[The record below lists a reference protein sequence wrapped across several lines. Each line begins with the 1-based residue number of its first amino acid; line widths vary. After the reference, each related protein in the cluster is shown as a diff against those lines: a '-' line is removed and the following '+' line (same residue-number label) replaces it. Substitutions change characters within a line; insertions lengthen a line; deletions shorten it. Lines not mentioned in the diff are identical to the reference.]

1 MKIVQKKER
10 RDRSQKAIEILANI
24 LMGLFCVL
32 IILPCM
38 NLISQ
43 AVSPGGDVV
52 GGKVYFWPTGI
63 QFEAIQYI
71 LGKTNFFMAMK
82 NSLIVTGLGTL
93 ISVIVTIMTSYPL
106 SRPEF
111 CGRKFFTFLY
121 VFSMI
126 FFGGMIPAY
135 MVVKTLGLIDT
146 YAALILPF
154 AIVQFNMFMM
164 KNYMEGL
171 PNEVIESASVDGAGD
186 FRTLVAI
193 VCPMAKPVIATVT
206 LLYAVNYWNNYF
218 HAMLYTTSTSMQT
231 FEKPDCQYPVN
242 TGRNIGKHCSQ
253 SQSDFG
259 WTDVRSGTDVRY
271 SDCGALSIFVQIS
284 GVRYYFGFGEG
295 IMGSAIQIR
304 MI

>member
-1 MKIVQKKER
+1 MKIVQEKER
-10 RDRSQKAIEILANI
+10 CDRSQKAIEILANI

-106 SRPEF
+106 SRSEF

-171 PNEVIESASVDGAGD
+171 PNEVIE
-186 FRTLVAI
+186 
-193 VCPMAKPVIATVT
+193 
-206 LLYAVNYWNNYF
+206 
-218 HAMLYTTSTSMQT
+218 
-231 FEKPDCQYPVN
+231 
-242 TGRNIGKHCSQ
+242 
-253 SQSDFG
+253 
-259 WTDVRSGTDVRY
+259 
-271 SDCGALSIFVQIS
+271 
-284 GVRYYFGFGEG
+284 
-295 IMGSAIQIR
+295 
-304 MI
+304 

>member
-82 NSLIVTGLGTL
+82 NSL
-93 ISVIVTIMTSYPL
+93 IMTSYPL

-231 FEKPDCQYPVN
+231 LQVYLKN
-242 TGRNIGKHCSQ
+242 LIANIQ
-253 SQSDFG
+253 S
-259 WTDVRSGTDVRY
+259 TL
-271 SDCGALSIFVQIS
+271 AEIS
-284 GVRYYFGFGEG
+284 GSTAASPNLTSDGLTSAAVLMSVIPIVVLYPFLSRYLVSG
-295 IMGSAIQIR
+295 ITLGSVKG
-304 MI
+304 

>member
-63 QFEAIQYI
+63 QFEEIQYI

-231 FEKPDCQYPVN
+231 LQVYLKN
-242 TGRNIGKHCSQ
+242 LIANIQ
-253 SQSDFG
+253 S
-259 WTDVRSGTDVRY
+259 TL
-271 SDCGALSIFVQIS
+271 AEIS
-284 GVRYYFGFGEG
+284 GSTAASPNLTSDGLTSAAVLMSVIPIVVLYPFLSRYLVSG
-295 IMGSAIQIR
+295 ITLGSVKG
-304 MI
+304 

>member
-111 CGRKFFTFLY
+111 CGRK
-121 VFSMI
+121 VFH
-126 FFGGMIPAY
+126 IPICIQY
-135 MVVKTLGLIDT
+135 DL
-146 YAALILPF
+146 
-154 AIVQFNMFMM
+154 
-164 KNYMEGL
+164 
-171 PNEVIESASVDGAGD
+171 
-186 FRTLVAI
+186 FRGYDPCI
-193 VCPMAKPVIATVT
+193 YGCEDI
-206 LLYAVNYWNNYF
+206 
-218 HAMLYTTSTSMQT
+218 
-231 FEKPDCQYPVN
+231 
-242 TGRNIGKHCSQ
+242 
-253 SQSDFG
+253 
-259 WTDVRSGTDVRY
+259 GTD
-271 SDCGALSIFVQIS
+271 
-284 GVRYYFGFGEG
+284 
-295 IMGSAIQIR
+295 
-304 MI
+304 

>member
-1 MKIVQKKER
+1 MQKVQKKVR
-10 RDRSQKAIEILANI
+10 QDRSQKTITVLAYL
-24 LMGLFCVL
+24 LMGVFCIL

-38 NLISQ
+38 NLVSEAI
-43 AVSPGGDVV
+43 SPGKDVT
-52 GGKVYFWPTGI
+52 GGKVYFWPTGL
-63 QFEAIQYI
+63 QLDAIKYI
-71 LGKTNFFMAMK
+71 LWNTNFFTAMK

-93 ISVIVTIMTSYPL
+93 ISVSATVLTAYPL
-106 SRPEF
+106 SRSEF
-111 CGRKFFTFLY
+111 VGRKVITFLY

-154 AIVQFNMFMM
+154 GIVQFNMFMM

-186 FRTLVAI
+186 FRTLISI

-218 HAMLYTTSTSMQT
+218 HAMLYTTSTNMQT
-231 FEKPDCQYPVN
+231 LQVYLKALIA
-242 TGRNIGKHCSQ
+242 NIQ
-253 SQSDFG
+253 S
-259 WTDVRSGTDVRY
+259 TL
-271 SDCGALSIFVQIS
+271 AEIS
-284 GVRYYFGFGEG
+284 GSTVANANLTSDGLTSAAVLMSVIPIVVLYPFLSRYLVSG
-295 IMGSAIQIR
+295 ITLGSVKG
-304 MI
+304 